1 MSIQL
6 YILAGDRVSD
16 VNAWLDDKGELPPVA
31 SCMTGDLAALT
42 WEDCCLYYLDNK
54 MPYDGD
60 NDPVYIPEIDRTFY
74 CDY

>member
-6 YILAGDRVSD
+6 YILAGDRVAD
-16 VNAWLDDKGELPPVA
+16 VNAWLDDRGELPPVA

-42 WEDCCLYYLDNK
+42 WEDCCIYYLDNK

-60 NDPVYIPEIDRTFY
+60 LSPVYIPEINRTYY
-74 CDY
+74 CVY